1 MPPVVFVFLLRCG
14 SAAPQD
20 SPAPDSR
27 AQDSPALGARAQFL
41 ANCAVCHGE
50 TGDGQGTTT
59 LDRPARSFR
68 DGGFSYGNT
77 PEALFRTISM
87 GIPGTPMPG
96 FDLSLDEAQRRAL
109 AEYVISLGPEI
120 REVTEAETLL
130 VVRDR
135 PLVVRGKLP
144 PIVEDAVER
153 PRGLL
158 LGTTDG
164 FSFEYR
170 ADDVRLLGVRQGDF
184 VRRSDWSGRGGTGL
198 EPLGKL
204 VFLVEGGDPEP
215 LFTLHPGEVPLR
227 ARLAATRIR
236 DGRAAVAYRMVDE
249 TDRELALVEETPR
262 AISTG
267 VGTGFVRRLEISAEA
282 LPVEL
287 WVRVP
292 GRREDGTTASFPPS
306 SAQTTYSVVRY
317 WDASI
322 VCTALFCDPPAE
334 ERHRSNTGE
343 IIARL
348 RAGDGAKTALEIT
361 VLVLPEWSDAVAS
374 KLEEILER

>member
-1 MPPVVFVFLLRCG
+1 MLWAMLPAAFGFLLRC
-14 SAAPQD
+14 SSAPQD
-20 SPAPDSR
+20 SPA
-27 AQDSPALGARAQFL
+27 LEARALFV
-41 ANCAVCHGE
+41 ANCAACHGE

-77 PEALFRTISM
+77 PEALFRTISI

-96 FDLSLDEAQRRAL
+96 FDLALAEAERRAL

-144 PIVEDAVER
+144 PIVEGAAER

-158 LGTTDG
+158 IGTTDG

-204 VFLVEGGDPEP
+204 VFLVEGGEPEP
-215 LFTLHPGEVPLR
+215 LFTEYPGEVPLR
-227 ARLAATRIR
+227 AQLAATRIR
-236 DGRAAVAYRMVDE
+236 DGKASVAYRMVDA
-249 TDRELALVEETPR
+249 TGRELARVEETPR
-262 AISTG
+262 ALSTS
-267 VGTGFVRRLEISAEA
+267 VGTGFVRRLELSAEA

-287 WVRVP
+287 RIRVP

-306 SAQTTYSVVRY
+306 TAHTTYSVVRY

-343 IIARL
+343 IVARL
-348 RAGDGAKTALEIT
+348 RAGAGARPALEIT
-361 VLVLPEWSDAVAS
+361 VLVLPEWSDAVAA
-374 KLEEILER
+374 KLAEIFAR